1 MGMFSYKTGYV
12 SESAIDMD
20 AIEAQPCYE
29 ENAVDSAYRIM
40 AENQANWNA
49 IMEAVGID
57 ELAIY
62 ESTGSEIVYE
72 AGTIS
77 GIFTKI
83 KEFFKKLLE
92 KIKGIF
98 AKFMTVINSWTQS
111 DKAFVKKY
119 KKDLYSANLKDFE
132 FKGYKFTLDK
142 YTLPKVASDGLREAS
157 KDIAALIGSNH
168 TQNLKNID
176 PAEFKEAA
184 KTLRDKKEDILDE
197 VRGMLV
203 YGDSSDKK
211 VDSSDFSKELFEVF
225 RNGDSEKDTL
235 DEKDIDISTCL
246 IVIENTEKNKKDAEK
261 AYKEITRGISDDIK
275 HIDDIIK
282 ETMRDLPDKD
292 DADKN
297 DEDSAMISYY
307 SALCSLEES
316 AKSLVTV
323 AFGAYI
329 QAIKDYNRQCK
340 AICVK
345 ALTRKQPKNESSG
358 SYYEEG
364 GSMLAS
370 VSFK

>member
-1 MGMFSYKTGYV
+1 MGMFSYKSGYV

-40 AENQANWNA
+40 AENQDNWNA

-72 AGTIS
+72 AGNIS

-98 AKFMTVINSWTQS
+98 SKFMTVINSWTQS

-119 KKDLYSANLKDFE
+119 KKDLYSANLKDLE
-132 FKGYKFTLDK
+132 FKGYKFSLDK
-142 YTLPKVASDGLREAS
+142 YSLPKLVSEGLRAS
-157 KDIAALIGSNH
+157 VKDKAFGGHDNIGVAR
-168 TQNLKNID
+168 
-176 PAEFKEAA
+176 AEEYNNKAKE
-184 KTLRDKKEDILDE
+184 LRDKKEEFLDS
-197 VRGMLV
+197 VRGKLV

-225 RNGDSEKDTL
+225 RSGESEKDTL
-235 DEKDIDISTCL
+235 DEKDIDISACL
-246 IVIENTEKNKKDAEK
+246 VTIENTEKNKKDAEK
-261 AYKEITRGISDDIK
+261 AYKEITRGISDAIK
-275 HIDDIIK
+275 EIDDMSKGIL
-282 ETMRDLPDKD
+282 RDTPND
-292 DADKN
+292 DSDTN
-297 DEDSAMISYY
+297 SLNSAKVSYY
-307 SALCSLEES
+307 SALCSLGES
-316 AKSLVTV
+316 TKSLVTV

-329 QAIKDYNRQCK
+329 QAIKDNNRQCK

>member
-1 MGMFSYKTGYV
+1 MGMFSYKTGYM
-12 SESAIDMD
+12 SESAINMN

-142 YTLPKVASDGLREAS
+142 YVLPKVASDGLREAW
-157 KDIAALIGSNH
+157 KNKAGEIGSKH
-168 TQNLKNID
+168 TSFINID
-176 PAEFKEAA
+176 ADEYNEAA

-197 VRGMLV
+197 VRGELV
-203 YGDSSDKK
+203 YGEKSNKK

-225 RNGDSEKDTL
+225 RNGDSEKETL

-246 IVIENTEKNKKDAEK
+246 IAIENTEKNKKDAEK

>member
-12 SESAIDMD
+12 SESAIDMN

-72 AGTIS
+72 AGSIS

-98 AKFMTVINSWTQS
+98 AKFMTVINSWAQS

-132 FKGYKFTLDK
+132 FKGYKFSLDK
-142 YTLPKVASDGLREAS
+142 YTLPKAATTGLRDTWKDHS
-157 KDIAALIGSNH
+157 KAFSGHDSV
-168 TQNLKNID
+168 D
-176 PAEFKEAA
+176 PTTGTKDNYNTKAKE
-184 KTLRDKKEDILDE
+184 LRDKKEDILDSI
-197 VRGMLV
+197 RGKLV
-203 YGDSSDKK
+203 YGDASTKK

-225 RNGDSEKDTL
+225 RSGESEKDTL

-246 IVIENTEKNKKDAEK
+246 IAIENTEKSKKDAEK
-261 AYKEITRGISDDIK
+261 AYKEITRGISDA
-275 HIDDIIK
+275 IK
-282 ETMRDLPDKD
+282 EVDEMSKPLLNDTGDKD
-292 DADKN
+292 KN
-297 DEDSAMISYY
+297 EENAAKVSYY
-307 SALCSLEES
+307 SALCSLGES
-316 AKSLVTV
+316 TKSLVTV